1 MINAEEVKQQYQ
13 RIRFGPDKSVQ
24 EHLAQYA
31 TGDAVRSYLNSSEL
45 RITEQ
50 VTPTLN
56 DILCRVTNRLRIPHS
71 IIQCFV
77 FPSSDAQAYS
87 LLGLRDTCVL
97 RFSSALIELLSKD
110 ELAFVMGHEIGH
122 FLFSHR
128 ISVHGESASLEEL
141 MLQRYQEISADR
153 VGLIACGSFEIAAK
167 ALIKTISG
175 LSDKH
180 LRFDVATFIHQLR
193 ATTQSSA
200 IGATHPSMFIR
211 CRALLWFSLH
221 KGYMAGVFPQRS
233 DELHDIDKNI
243 MNDFKKYVDGWII
256 DTIAHSKEKLAL
268 WLTAERIVQSGL
280 FSKEQQ
286 TIFTDMFGVEAMNS
300 MKRYLKSSPP
310 LALKEEVEKRISEA
324 TEELM
329 NLIPIG
335 FEDEYQAVA
344 GSVVDRFK
352 R

>member
-87 LLGLRDTCVL
+87 LLRLRDTCVL

-175 LSDKH
+175 LSD
-180 LRFDVATFIHQLR
+180 
-193 ATTQSSA
+193 
-200 IGATHPSMFIR
+200 
-211 CRALLWFSLH
+211 
-221 KGYMAGVFPQRS
+221 
-233 DELHDIDKNI
+233 
-243 MNDFKKYVDGWII
+243 
-256 DTIAHSKEKLAL
+256 
-268 WLTAERIVQSGL
+268 
-280 FSKEQQ
+280 
-286 TIFTDMFGVEAMNS
+286 
-300 MKRYLKSSPP
+300 
-310 LALKEEVEKRISEA
+310 
-324 TEELM
+324 
-329 NLIPIG
+329 
-335 FEDEYQAVA
+335 
-344 GSVVDRFK
+344 
-352 R
+352 